1 MPHSRI
7 HRGFTLV
14 ELLVVIAIIG
24 VLVALLLPAVQQA
37 REAAR
42 RIQCSNQLKQIGLAL
57 HNYHDTHQVFPP
69 LYIFTNPYD
78 TTNSEGGGTGQ
89 LTMDSARNTGWGWSA
104 FLLPFVEQTALHDL
118 GGVGR
123 GTFPAQSAPA
133 CQTVVPSFICP
144 SSSADKQVNGTNP
157 GRCFFA
163 EKIGNNDIIA
173 TSSYVASHDNTS
185 GKKKDQIGQEIG
197 GFGINSKT
205 NFAKIVDGTS
215 NTIAVGERS
224 YAKSATYAANRT
236 VPTWIGTCSANTNNQ
251 DFMFD
256 IGGSCYYP
264 INYSGSGDNERG
276 KTFGSQHPG
285 GAQFVLFDGAVKFI
299 PETIDLNTNSAVNST
314 LEYLIGIE
322 DGQPVPG
329 F

>member
-1 MPHSRI
+1 MPHSRY

-42 RIQCSNQLKQIGLAL
+42 RIQCSNQLKQIGLSL

-69 LYIFTNPYD
+69 LYIYDSPYD
-78 TTNSEGGGTGQ
+78 DTAAQGGGTGE
-89 LTMDSARNTGWGWSA
+89 LTMDSGRSTGWGWCA
-104 FLLPFVEQTALHDL
+104 FLLPFNEQTALFDL
-118 GGVGR
+118 GGIGQ

-133 CQTVVPSFICP
+133 CQTVVAGFICP
-144 SSSADKQVNGTNP
+144 SSSADNQVNGTNS

-163 EKIGNNDIIA
+163 EKVGANDLIA
-173 TSSYVASHDNTS
+173 TSSYVASHDNTQ
-185 GKKKDQIGQEIG
+185 GRNKNEIGREIG
-197 GFGINSKT
+197 GFGINSRT
-205 NFAKIVDGTS
+205 NFSKIVDGTS

-224 YAKSATYAANRT
+224 YAKTAAYSANRT
-236 VPTWIGTCSANTNNQ
+236 VPTWIGTCSANTGNQ

-256 IGGSCYYP
+256 IGGSSAFP
-264 INYSGSGDNERG
+264 MNYSGGSDNDRG

-285 GAQFVLFDGAVKFI
+285 GAQFALFDGSVKFI
-299 PETIDLNTNSAVNST
+299 PETIDVDTDAAVDST
-314 LEYLIGIE
+314 FEYLIGIE
-322 DGQPVPG
+322 DGQPIPAY
-329 F
+329 